1 MTEQEKAE
9 AIMVK
14 YDRNFIRLQNEATA
28 RELKTVYKFIADE
41 SNRRQRELVGLD
53 DPKEMT
59 EE

>member
-9 AIMVK
+9 AIMKK
-14 YDRNFIRLQNEATA
+14 YDRNFGILQEKATA

-53 DPKEMT
+53 DPKET
-59 EE
+59 ES